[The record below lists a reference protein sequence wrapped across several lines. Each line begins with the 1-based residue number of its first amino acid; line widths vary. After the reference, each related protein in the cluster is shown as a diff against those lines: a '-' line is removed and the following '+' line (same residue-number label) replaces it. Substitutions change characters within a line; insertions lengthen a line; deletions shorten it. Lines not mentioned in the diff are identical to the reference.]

1 MKLDRKHIIIA
12 IILVIVLVSITIK
25 VWGIVRD

>member
-12 IILVIVLVSITIK
+12 LILIIMLTSIAIK
-25 VWGIVRD
+25 VWGILQD

>member
-12 IILVIVLVSITIK
+12 LVLIIVLTSIAIK
-25 VWGIVRD
+25 VWGILQV